1 MNKTISIN
9 LGGSIFNIEEDAYL
23 VLKSYLDRIK
33 SNFATDT
40 SVEEIMSDIEGRIAE
55 LFSSKLQAP
64 KIVIDKKD
72 VEEIMIVMGRP
83 EDFAPENSAQ
93 SHSQQ
98 TGSNANEGTPKHDR
112 RRIYRDTDDA
122 YVGGVCSGLSY
133 YLGWDPIILRIGFVL
148 LVIFGGSGIP
158 AYIILWA
165 VIPAASNT
173 AEKLRMRGEPV
184 TIDNISK
191 FVNEEAKNASD
202 RVRGF
207 EERMKSKMQNRPN
220 AVGSIFRRVF
230 GALFV
235 MFALFLLIA
244 FVTGSVFTFNG
255 GPASN
260 LTMIDELVFQ
270 NDGNLWWLI
279 IGGHLVVLMPIFAIL
294 YIGFRLLVENSKRVK
309 GLPWIFLTLFI
320 IGILITVVG
329 SATLIR
335 EFSRDNEVMQTL
347 TIDSIADSTFAID
360 VKNDTVFLGRSTNDE
375 RYPFDWHSKIGDK
388 NYYGNDIYFS
398 IKTISTLDT
407 PKLVIE
413 RRASGKTLSEAGERA
428 EKIDYAYSLNG
439 NKLTL
444 DPYFTTPSNE
454 PYRNQSVKI
463 LLYLPNG
470 TRIEM
475 NDNMHLI
482 SDYWSEKGNA
492 TVLENEY

>member
-23 VLKSYLDRIK
+23 VLKSYLDRIRI
-33 SNFATDT
+33 NFASDT

-55 LFSSKLQAP
+55 LFSAKLQTP

-72 VEEIMIVMGRP
+72 VEEVMIVMGRP
-83 EDFAPENSAQ
+83 EDFAPENSTQ
-93 SHSQQ
+93 SESQSS
-98 TGSNANEGTPKHDR
+98 GNSSNEGTPKHDR

-133 YLGWDPIILRIGFVL
+133 YLGWDPIILRIAFIL
-148 LVIFGGSGIP
+148 LVFFGGSGIP

-191 FVNEEAKNASD
+191 FVNEEAKNATE
-202 RVRGF
+202 RVKGF
-207 EERMKSKMQNRPN
+207 EERMKSRMQNRPSE
-220 AVGSIFRRVF
+220 VGRIFRRVF

-235 MFALFLLIA
+235 IFALFLLIA

-260 LTMIDELVFQ
+260 LNIIDELVFQ

-279 IGGHLVVLMPIFAIL
+279 VGGHLIILIPIFAIL
-294 YIGFRLLVENSKRVK
+294 YLGFRLLVENSKKVK
-309 GLPWIFLTLFI
+309 GLSWIFLTLFI

-335 EFSRDNEVMQTL
+335 EFSRDNEVMQTFA
-347 TIDSIADSTFAID
+347 IDSLADSTFTIE
-360 VKNDTVFLGRSTNDE
+360 VNNDTVFLGRSTNSE
-375 RYPFDWHSKIGDK
+375 RYPFDWHRKIDDK
-388 NYYGNDIYFS
+388 NYYGDDIYFS
-398 IKTISTLDT
+398 IETISNTDA

-413 RRASGKTLSEAGERA
+413 KRASGKTLSEAGERA
-428 EKIDYAYSLNG
+428 ERIEYAYSLTG
-439 NKLTL
+439 NKLVL
-444 DPYFTTPSNE
+444 DPYFRTPSFD
-454 PYRNQSVKI
+454 PYRDQSVKV
-463 LLYLPNG
+463 LLYLPSG
-470 TRIEM
+470 TKVKM

-482 SDYWSEKGNA
+482 SGYWSEKGNS
-492 TVLENEY
+492 TVLKIED